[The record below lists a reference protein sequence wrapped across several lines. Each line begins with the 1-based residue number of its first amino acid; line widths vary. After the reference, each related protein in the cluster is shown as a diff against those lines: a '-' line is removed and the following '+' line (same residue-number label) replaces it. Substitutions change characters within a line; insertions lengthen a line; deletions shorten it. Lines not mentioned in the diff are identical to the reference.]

1 MWFETIKKK
10 ETFPRQNRP
19 PNKKD
24 SEISDGRG
32 GTRTVSLDDR
42 FGRGRRLISPK
53 GEKGS
58 PRETRKGVEGLYDYI
73 SENSGSPYDRDFKN
87 QEWDEAIKELDNINK
102 EYGVNLKNANILE
115 LIKTDS
121 EEGNYE
127 LAIERINK
135 NQKEELL
142 KKIKKNFVKKS
153 KSKQGQGNIS
163 FTEKAADRY
172 DLEWRVSKNAA
183 SKMNYTVG
191 TMFTEIEGESDFV
204 YPVGASARPYTKG
217 LDNYIARTFGT
228 RLGLLTQKD
237 MGSAKI
243 LVDGILKTLLEEI
256 KEEMT
261 SEDKKEIG
269 ELAEYEKFLDD
280 KGNLKKSQINSQ
292 MKYKPIGLLDEEGY
306 VFEKRHQQKIQ
317 SWYKKIEN
325 LKKHFIS
332 RESKSYTDEY
342 KNKTGN
348 DKEDKY
354 VFIGSKKRIKK
365 VKNKKPKE
373 EMYGGI
379 LVEKETGLPVL
390 DKDAKEVFKKLQ
402 SENPLQTLF
411 EGDTK
416 VKNVALGAVKIYAL
430 LYGDELDLQ
439 KTKIKSVKQKGL
451 LRNILE
457 RAKRIKERS
466 KKESSLSAEGLEKEV
481 EIFRK
486 ILEEGAKNKFVLA
499 RKNKDKMILL
509 APKIADFLGGLRNNL
524 SKGIKNL
531 IVEPN
536 AKFPFDF
543 EDYIGYSAN
552 VGGDSLTILESVFY
566 DLKINFDIEKLTSK
580 DLKNI
585 LEGLNFDFNNFTK
598 KIISAYE
605 DEEDNMMN
613 ILESGRPTIDDEKF
627 IRDVK
632 LDLFF
637 GDKYRK
643 QRLNSAYEI
652 LIEIDELE
660 DDLTNG
666 DIEIDSNMIKT
677 ITSTINTVNLL
688 IAIIENDNDIIDT
701 DAESNYE
708 KALKKINEKTGNK
721 IKVKEVDKE
730 KIKRLN
736 EMFDDLDTEREQF
749 RQEKENDELQV
760 DEKDLGEMIEK
771 TEELLDNFQLDVIYD
786 VEYTYL
792 KTSSVVKKSYPLPK
806 HIKRRIKE
814 DTKNI
819 KNEEERK
826 KKAQELA
833 MRYYDNK
840 YPNLTP
846 PVRPLTEEKY
856 RAERAIEQSLKP
868 RKVGRSDWKDTVRK
882 PSGDLYQVKPRTG
895 KTVLKPAEGTMGFPR
910 RKVSTN
916 LDDRTSFVDKR
927 ERVTEKIKV
936 KVKLS
941 YSDLS
946 NNTSMQSQFIFE
958 SKVKPEAEKILRKK
972 YAIGDDNTGKPI
984 PLKQSPQKITI
995 TDNYSMQSN
1004 ESSPLFKEIRRT
1016 KRKLNSIDKELDGAR
1031 KEVSQLKVGIKYLQ
1045 FLTNQLPDELNP
1057 PNISNIKDI
1066 SRKPDYNLTYK
1077 TYQEKMKE
1085 ASDWL
1090 DKNLTFGKN
1099 NKLINNR

>member
-19 PNKKD
+19 PKKRD
-24 SEISDGRG
+24 SIISDGRG

-172 DLEWRVSKNAA
+172 DLEWRISKNAA

-204 YPVGASARPYTKG
+204 MPVGASTKTYSKSVEDY
-217 LDNYIARTFGT
+217 LARTFGT
-228 RLGLLTQKD
+228 RLSRLTQKEL
-237 MGSAKI
+237 SSTKI
-243 LVDGILKTLLEEI
+243 LVDGTLKTLLEEI

-261 SEDKKEIG
+261 SEDKKEIE
-269 ELAEYEKFLDD
+269 ELAEYERLLDD
-280 KGNLKKSQINSQ
+280 EGNLKKSQINSQ

-306 VFEKRHQQKIQ
+306 IFEKRHQQKIQ

-342 KNKTGN
+342 KKGVEEG
-348 DKEDKY
+348 DYKF
-354 VFIGSKKRIKK
+354 VGSKKKMVSKRGQKK
-365 VKNKKPKE
+365 KE
-373 EMYGGI
+373 EKIYGGI

-390 DKDAKEVFKKLQ
+390 DKGAKEVFKKLE

-416 VKNVALGAVKIYAL
+416 VKNVALGAAKMYAL

-451 LRNILE
+451 LTNILE
-457 RAKRIKERS
+457 RAKKIKERS

-481 EIFRK
+481 EIFGK
-486 ILEEGAKNKFVLA
+486 ILEEGAKGKFVLA

-509 APKIADFLGGLRNNL
+509 APKIEDFLGGLRNNL

-536 AKFPFDF
+536 AKFPFAF

-552 VGGDSLTILESVFY
+552 VGGDSLTILEDVFY
-566 DLKINFDIEKLTSK
+566 DLKIDFDIEKLTSK

-613 ILESGRPTIDDEKF
+613 ILESGRATIEDEKL

-660 DDLTNG
+660 DDLTND

-736 EMFDDLDTEREQF
+736 KIFDDLDTEREQF

-792 KTSSVVKKSYPLPK
+792 KTSSVLKKSYPLPK
-806 HIKRRIKE
+806 HIKRKINE

-819 KNEEERK
+819 ENEKERK
-826 KKAQELA
+826 KKAQELG
-833 MRYYDNK
+833 MQYYDNK

-846 PVRPLTEEKY
+846 KEKD
-856 RAERAIEQSLKP
+856 RAKRTIEQSLKP

-882 PSGDLYQVKPRTG
+882 PSDNLYQINPRTG
-895 KTVLKPAEGTMGFPR
+895 KTILKPTEGTMGFPR
-910 RKVSTN
+910 GKVSTN

-941 YSDLS
+941 YSDLGS
-946 NNTSMQSQFIFE
+946 NTPMQSQFIFE

-972 YAIGDDNTGKPI
+972 HAIGYDNTGKPI
-984 PLKQSPQKITI
+984 PLKESPQKITI

-1004 ESSPLFKEIRRT
+1004 ESSSLFREIRSA

-1031 KEVSQLKVGIKYLQ
+1031 KEVSQLKVGIRYLQ